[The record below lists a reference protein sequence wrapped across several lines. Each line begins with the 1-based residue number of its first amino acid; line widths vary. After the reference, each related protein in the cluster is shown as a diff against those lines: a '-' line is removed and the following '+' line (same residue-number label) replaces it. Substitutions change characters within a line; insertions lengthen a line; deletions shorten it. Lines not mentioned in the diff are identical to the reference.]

1 MESKKPFFVALL
13 VHALSSGM
21 IILSKAV
28 FNMGMS
34 ISVFVFYRQVAGTN
48 VMVPFA
54 MIFEG
59 KNAKPLSLVTS
70 CKIFMLS
77 FLGITLTLNI
87 YGLALIYTS
96 ASLGAA
102 SINCIPVITFAFAV
116 LVRMEKVRVKSVPG
130 IAKVGGIVVCMAGV
144 VTLAF
149 YKGPVLKP
157 PFHLHTFTPQDD
169 GHGHG
174 HASSATKWILGCFLL
189 LASCICWA
197 LWLVLQAQVLKS
209 YPSKLTFTSIQCL
222 SSAVQSFLVAIAL
235 ERDPHQWKIGW
246 NFRLLVVVYCGIFV
260 TGVAYYLQAWVLSK
274 KGPVFHAVMI
284 PSNLVMTIL
293 GSVFL
298 LGETINLGSV
308 LGAIMLVIS
317 LYSVLWGKSK
327 EQNTENVGCLPVQDQ
342 TQVKETAGIKPPF
355 QTTTTDFP
363 GWLWSGNS
371 GFSIKSTYDERCN
384 YPIGPIDNV
393 WGVLKK
399 FRGFLSLGGLG
410 PSASM
415 VPDCSGNLVIFG
427 VTG

>member
-1 MESKKPFFVALL
+1 MESKKLFFVALL

-34 ISVFVFYRQVAGTN
+34 ISVFVFYRQVAGAIF
-48 VMVPFA
+48 MVPFA
-54 MIFEG
+54 LIFEG

-70 CKIFMLS
+70 CKIFMLA
-77 FLGITLTLNI
+77 FLG
-87 YGLALIYTS
+87 
-96 ASLGAA
+96 
-102 SINCIPVITFAFAV
+102 
-116 LVRMEKVRVKSVPG
+116 MEKVRVKSVPG

-157 PFHLHTFTPQDD
+157 PFHLHTFTPKDD
-169 GHGHG
+169 G
-174 HASSATKWILGCFLL
+174 HASSATKWIVGCFLL

-197 LWLVLQAQVLKS
+197 LWLVLQAQLLKS

-235 ERDPHQWKIGW
+235 ERDPNQWKIGW
-246 NFRLLVVVYCGIFV
+246 NFRLLAVVYCGIFV
-260 TGVAYYLQAWVLSK
+260 TGVASYFQAWVLLK

-284 PSNLVMTIL
+284 PWNLVMTIL

-298 LGETINLGSV
+298 LGEAINLGSA

-327 EQNTENVGCLPVQDQ
+327 EQKTENVGCLPVQDQ
-342 TQVKETAGIKPPF
+342 AQVKETAVSSN
-355 QTTTTDFP
+355 P
-363 GWLWSGNS
+363 GPEL
-371 GFSIKSTYDERCN
+371 ST
-384 YPIGPIDNV
+384 
-393 WGVLKK
+393 
-399 FRGFLSLGGLG
+399 
-410 PSASM
+410 
-415 VPDCSGNLVIFG
+415 
-427 VTG
+427 

>member
-1 MESKKPFFVALL
+1 MESKKPLFASIL
-13 VHALSSGM
+13 VHALSAGM
-21 IILSKAV
+21 ILLSKAV

-34 ISVFVFYRQVAGTN
+34 ISVFVFYRQVAGTIF
-48 VMVPFA
+48 MVPFA

-59 KNAKPLSLVTS
+59 KNAKPLSIVTS
-70 CKIFMLS
+70 CKIFMLAL
-77 FLGITLTLNI
+77 LGITLTLNI

-116 LVRMEKVRVKSVPG
+116 LLRMEKVRVKSVPG

-157 PFHLHTFTPQDD
+157 PFHLHTFHPQDD

-174 HASSATKWILGCFLL
+174 HASSATKWVLGCFLL
-189 LASCICWA
+189 LASSICWA
-197 LWLVLQAQVLKS
+197 IWLVLQAQVLKS

-235 ERDPHQWKIGW
+235 ERDPQQWKIGW
-246 NFRLLVVVYCGIFV
+246 NFRLLAVVYCGILV
-260 TGVAYYLQAWVLSK
+260 TGGYYLQAWVLSK
-274 KGPVFHAVMI
+274 KGPVFYAVMI
-284 PSNLVMTIL
+284 PSSLVMTIL

-327 EQNTENVGCLPVQDQ
+327 EQNIENVSSLPVQDQ
-342 TQVKETAGIKPPF
+342 THAKETGVGSNTRPS
-355 QTTTTDFP
+355 
-363 GWLWSGNS
+363 L
-371 GFSIKSTYDERCN
+371 ST
-384 YPIGPIDNV
+384 
-393 WGVLKK
+393 
-399 FRGFLSLGGLG
+399 
-410 PSASM
+410 
-415 VPDCSGNLVIFG
+415 
-427 VTG
+427 